1 MIPTIIGIAILLL
14 IVIVLVMS
22 YNSFVRLLMTVEEA
36 FSNMDIELKKRFDLI
51 PNLVETV
58 KGYMGHEQETLTRL
72 VNLRSVDY
80 TKMTDQEKIENSSEI
95 ARVIPKIMAVAEN
108 YPDLKASTN
117 FLKLSDQLT
126 QIEEDIANARKYYNG
141 AVKQYNIKIR
151 TVPSNLVAVLFRFEK
166 KPLSELEDDNERQNV
181 KVEF

>member
-166 KPLSELEDDNERQNV
+166 KPLYELEDDNERQNV